1 MSTRRGRWLRAMSVL
16 GAVVLVSACGRG
28 DDGDEGVVASP
39 TGVASSATATRA
51 VTTTPSAGATA
62 APTESAPATTPVAAS
77 ATPQAAATK
86 PPVPT
91 APPAAT
97 AVPTKAPVGSSITVV
112 GFDLKFSPTSLR
124 AQANAP
130 ITVTLDNQ
138 DVGVQHDI
146 EFYNSGGGRVGGTE
160 LVLGPATISTTFTV
174 TPGVYPFK
182 CSVHPQVMRGVLT
195 AE

>member
-1 MSTRRGRWLRAMSVL
+1 MSGRRGRRLQAMVVL
-16 GAVVLVSACGRG
+16 GAVMLVGACGGG
-28 DDGDEGVVASP
+28 DDGGDGVVASP
-39 TGVASSATATRA
+39 TGATATRA
-51 VTTTPSAGATA
+51 ATTTPSAGATA
-62 APTESAPATTPVAAS
+62 APTDTVPETSPVAAS

-138 DVGVQHDI
+138 DTGVQHDI
-146 EFYNSGGGRVGGTE
+146 EFYSSGGGRVGGTD
-160 LVLGPATISTTFTV
+160 LVLGPAAISTTFTV
-174 TPGVYPFK
+174 DAGTYPFK
-182 CSVHPQVMRGVLT
+182 CSVHPQVMRGVLMV
-195 AE
+195 E